1 MMKLEVYS
9 TSGAKTS
16 KSIDLDDAVFGI
28 EPNDHAIY
36 LDVKRIQAA
45 KRQGTHDTLHRG
57 VVSGSTRKLK
67 RQKGTGT
74 ARAGSI
80 KNPLFRGG
88 GTIFGPEPRNYRQ
101 KLNGKVKLLARRS
114 ALSYKAKDAAITALE
129 SFEMSAPKTKD
140 LLAIFK
146 ALEIADKK
154 ALVVLPEQNSSIYLS
169 ARNLSKQKVMCAS
182 DLSTYDIMNCNT
194 LVLVGNAHEVLA
206 GMLKK

>member
-1 MMKLEVYS
+1 MKLEIYS
-9 TSGAKTS
+9 TAGAKT
-16 KSIDLDDAVFGI
+16 KGSIDLDESVFGI

-45 KRQGTHDTLHRG
+45 KRQGTHDTLNRG

-67 RQKGTGT
+67 KQKGTGT

-101 KLNGKVKLLARRS
+101 KLNGKVKMLARRS
-114 ALSYKAKDAAITALE
+114 ALSYKAKGEAIKAVET
-129 SFEMSAPKTKD
+129 FDMSSPKTKE
-140 LLAIFK
+140 LLSIFQ
-146 ALEIADKK
+146 ALQIADQK
-154 ALVVLPEQNSSIYLS
+154 ALVVLPSQNDNIYLS
-169 ARNLSKQKVMCAS
+169 ARNLPKQRVMCAS
-182 DLSTYDIMNCNT
+182 DLSTYDIMNCTT

-206 GMLKK
+206 GLLKK

>member
-1 MMKLEVYS
+1 MKLNVYS
-9 TSGAKTS
+9 TSGAQTK
-16 KSIDLDDAVFGI
+16 KSIDLDDSVFGI

-57 VVSGSTRKLK
+57 LLSGSTRKLK

-88 GTIFGPEPRNYRQ
+88 GTIFGPEPRNYRH
-101 KLNGKVKLLARRS
+101 KLNGKVKMLARKS
-114 ALSYKAKDAAITALE
+114 ALSYKAKDSAIKALE
-129 SFEMSAPKTKD
+129 GFDMDAPKTKE
-140 LLAIFK
+140 LLGIFK
-146 ALEIADKK
+146 ALEIADQK
-154 ALVVLPEQNSSIYLS
+154 ALVVLPEPNTGIYLS
-169 ARNLSKQKVMCAS
+169 ARNLPKQRVMCAS
-182 DLSTYDIMNCNT
+182 DLSTYDIMNCST

>member
-1 MMKLEVYS
+1 MKLNVYS
-9 TSGAKTS
+9 TSGAQTK
-16 KSIDLDDAVFGI
+16 KSIDLDDSVFGI

-57 VVSGSTRKLK
+57 LLSGSTRKLK

-88 GTIFGPEPRNYRQ
+88 GTIFGPEPRNYRH
-101 KLNGKVKLLARRS
+101 KLNGKVKMLARKS
-114 ALSYKAKDAAITALE
+114 ALSYKAKDSAIKALE
-129 SFEMSAPKTKD
+129 GFDMDAPKTKE
-140 LLAIFK
+140 LLGIFK
-146 ALEIADKK
+146 ALEIADQK
-154 ALVVLPEQNSSIYLS
+154 ALVVLAEPNTGIYLS
-169 ARNLSKQKVMCAS
+169 ARNLPKQRVMCAS
-182 DLSTYDIMNCNT
+182 DLSTYDIMNCST